1 MKKRLLVGVLVA
13 VALAVPAMVYAEE
26 SGMKALCA
34 TFGPDSWEWYW
45 FLCYLY

>member
-1 MKKRLLVGVLVA
+1 MKKRLIVGLVIALVLSA
-13 VALAVPAMVYAEE
+13 PLVYAEE

-34 TFGPDSWEWYW
+34 TFGPDSWEWFW